1 MSGSS
6 RVFSIPS
13 GAPFLP
19 TLAEALLDG
28 RLIPGFR
35 FDGDP
40 LALAD
45 VTIYVPTRRAARALR
60 GVFVDSLKARGGGG
74 SAILPVIRPLGE
86 FDEDEAA
93 FETDP
98 TAAIDLA
105 PAIPATERLL
115 LLTPLVRA
123 WKRRLPAHVAALF
136 AEEIVVPASTADA
149 IWLARDL
156 AGLMDEIE
164 TEGTDWAKLAGLVS
178 GNLAGWWQVTLEF
191 LGIVTDAWPK
201 FLAESDRSNPA
212 AHRSA
217 LIRAEAARL
226 RRNPPAGP
234 VIAAGS
240 TGSIPATAELLATIA
255 GLSGGAIVLP
265 GLDQMLDEASFQALV
280 APGARPAVLGHP
292 QYGLAKLIGKIGVL
306 RGDVEEIDAAEP
318 KLARRAAL
326 VGEALRPAET
336 TELWAETRNGF
347 SVSDIA
353 GAFADVTLL
362 EAASER
368 DEAVAIAVALKQA
381 VEEPGQRAA
390 LVTGDRA
397 LARRVSVEL
406 KRFGV
411 VADDSG
417 GTPLSNTPAASLLR
431 LALEAVF
438 RPGDPVGLLS
448 LLKHPLLGLGLERVN
463 VRHAA
468 ELVELVALRGGTG
481 RPDIASLPDL
491 FEARLTGLGDGSRPP
506 FWFARLTVRSIEV
519 ARTLLARLAD
529 ALAPLSIFRG
539 QAEAGLAALVEASV
553 AALEN
558 LGRSADGGLGELYAG
573 DAGEKLAELLRGL
586 VAASAPLSFA
596 AIEWP
601 DVMEA
606 LIAPETVKP
615 AQGTDRNIAIWGALE
630 ARLQDVDTLVIG
642 GLNEGVWPRKPES
655 DRFMSRLMKTGIDL
669 EPPER
674 RIGLAAHDFQMAMG
688 ARHVVLAR
696 SARAGDAPAV
706 PSRWLQRLLTF
717 IGNDQAAAL
726 RRRGDELLAWARA
739 LDTGPKRDFAPR
751 PQPKPPLSVRPTH
764 FSVTE
769 IETLRRDPYA
779 VYARRILGLTPLDPL
794 VRDPGA
800 AERGTLFH
808 AILHLFSSEV
818 ADPRALDA
826 LAGLIAAGRACF
838 AEAALPADVEAVWWP
853 RFEKLAANI
862 IEWERTRADAVIQRH
877 AEERA
882 GKTVVG
888 QSGVTLSGYADRVDL
903 LAGGMADILD
913 YKTGSSPS
921 KAQAHTLLAPQL
933 ALEGALLRRGAFK
946 DLGTREPSQLAFIRL
961 KPNGEVFE
969 ESILEHNRQ
978 PRTAADLAEEAWA
991 RLEKLLIHYAD
1002 PATGYLSRA
1011 LPFREG
1017 ETDGDYDH
1025 LARVLEWS
1033 AGGDAGDEGGEA

>member
-1 MSGSS
+1 MSGPG
-6 RVFSIPS
+6 RVFSIPT

-28 RLIPGFR
+28 RLVPGFR

-45 VTIYVPTRRAARALR
+45 VIIYVPTRRAARALR
-60 GVFVDSLKARGGGG
+60 GVFVDSLAARGGGG

-93 FETDP
+93 FETEAS
-98 TAAIDLA
+98 AAIDLA
-105 PAIPATERLL
+105 PPIAATERLL
-115 LLTPLVRA
+115 LLAPLVRA

-136 AEEIVVPASTADA
+136 DEEIVIPASAADA

-156 AGLMDEIE
+156 ARLMDEIE
-164 TEGTDWAKLAGLVS
+164 TEGTDWTRLADLVS
-178 GNLAGWWQVTLEF
+178 GNLAGWWQVTLDF

-201 FLAESDRSNPA
+201 FLGERKLSNPA

-217 LIRAEAARL
+217 LIRLEAARL

-240 TGSIPATAELLATIA
+240 TGSIPATAELLAAIA
-255 GLSGGAIVLP
+255 RLAGGAIVLP
-265 GLDQMLDEASFQALV
+265 GLDRTMDEPSFQAIT

-292 QYGLAKLIGKIGVL
+292 QYGLAKLIGTMGVL
-306 RGDVEEIDAAEP
+306 RGDVEEIGAAGHE
-318 KLARRAAL
+318 LALRAAL

-336 TELWAETRNGF
+336 TELWAETRSGF
-347 SVSDIA
+347 SVFDIEQ
-353 GAFADVTLL
+353 AFAGVSLL

-368 DEAVAIAVALKQA
+368 DEAVAIAVALKRA
-381 VEEPGQRAA
+381 VEQPGQSAA

-406 KRFGV
+406 GRFGV

-417 GTPLSNTPAASLLR
+417 GVPLSNTPAAGLLG
-431 LALEAVF
+431 LALQAVF

-448 LLKHPLLGLGLERVN
+448 LLKHPLLALGLDRAS

-468 ELVELVALRGGTG
+468 ELIELVALRGGTG

-491 FEARLTGLGDGSRPP
+491 FEARLIDLGGDGRRP
-506 FWFARLTVRSIEV
+506 FWFARLTVRAIED
-519 ARTLLARLAD
+519 ARDLLR
-529 ALAPLSIFRG
+529 R
-539 QAEAGLAALVEASV
+539 LVEAVAPLAAFRGRADAGLVALVGASV
-553 AALEN
+553 VVLEN
-558 LGRSADGGLGELYAG
+558 LGRAADGGLGALYAG
-573 DAGEKLAELLRGL
+573 DAGEKLADLLRRL
-586 VAASAPLSFA
+586 VAASVPLSFA
-596 AIEWP
+596 ADEWP
-601 DVMEA
+601 DVMAA

-630 ARLQDVDTLVIG
+630 ARLQNVDTLVIG
-642 GLNEGVWPRKPES
+642 GMNEGVWPRKPES

-688 ARHVVLAR
+688 AAKVVLSR

-706 PSRWLQRLLTF
+706 PSRWLQRILTY
-717 IGNDQAAAL
+717 IGKDQAARLAE
-726 RRRGDELLAWARA
+726 RGEELIAWARA
-739 LDTGPKRDFAPR
+739 LDTSPRRDFAPR
-751 PQPKPPLSVRPTH
+751 PQPKPPVALRPTH

-779 VYARRILGLTPLDPL
+779 IYARRILGLLPLDP
-794 VRDPGA
+794 VIRDPGA

-808 AILHLFSSEV
+808 AILHLFSGSV
-818 ADPRALDA
+818 ADPRAPDA
-826 LAGLIAAGRACF
+826 LAGLLAAGRTCF

-853 RFEKLAANI
+853 RFEKLAASI
-862 IEWERTRADAVIQRH
+862 IEWERGRAGAVARRH
-877 AEERA
+877 AEARA
-882 GKTVVG
+882 GKTMVG
-888 QSGVTLSGYADRVDL
+888 QSGITLSGYADRVDL
-903 LAGGMADILD
+903 LQGGMADILD

-921 KAQAHTLLAPQL
+921 KAQAHTLLSPQL
-933 ALEGALLRRGAFK
+933 ALEGALLRRGAFQE
-946 DLGTREPSQLAFIRL
+946 LGAREPSQLAFVRL

-969 ESILEHNRQ
+969 ESILEYNRQ
-978 PRTAADLAEEAWA
+978 PRTATDLAEEAWA

-1002 PATGYLSRA
+1002 PAAGYLSRA

-1033 AGGDAGDEGGEA
+1033 AGGDADEEGGEA

>member
-1 MSGSS
+1 MSGSR

-19 TLAEALLDG
+19 TLAEALLSG
-28 RLIPGFR
+28 RLVPGFR
-35 FDGDP
+35 FDGEP

-60 GVFVDSLKARGGGG
+60 GVFVDVLGSR

-93 FETDP
+93 FEAE
-98 TAAIDLA
+98 AAAALDLA
-105 PAIPATERLL
+105 PPIAAIERLL
-115 LLTPLVRA
+115 LLAPLVRA

-136 AEEIVVPASTADA
+136 DEEIVVPASAADA

-156 AGLMDEIE
+156 ARLMDEIE
-164 TEGTDWAKLAGLVS
+164 TEGTDWTRLADLVT
-178 GNLAGWWQVTLEF
+178 GNLAGWWQVTLDF
-191 LGIVTDAWPK
+191 LGIVTDNWPDI
-201 FLAESDRSNPA
+201 LEERNRSNPA
-212 AHRSA
+212 AHRNA
-217 LIRAEAARL
+217 LIRLEAARL
-226 RRNPPAGP
+226 KRNPPAGP

-240 TGSIPATAELLATIA
+240 TGSIPATAELLAVIA
-255 GLSGGAIVLP
+255 GLPGGAVVLP
-265 GLDQMLDEASFQALV
+265 GLDTMLDEPSFQAIA
-280 APGARPAVLGHP
+280 APGARPALLGHP

-306 RGDVEEIDAAEP
+306 RGDVEEIAVAEKP
-318 KLARRAAL
+318 LALRAAL

-336 TELWAETRNGF
+336 TELWAETRLGF
-347 SVSDIA
+347 AAGEIA
-353 GAFADVTLL
+353 EAFAEVTLL

-368 DEAVAIAVALKQA
+368 DEAVAIAVALKRA
-381 VEEPGQRAA
+381 VEEPGRRAA
-390 LVTGDRA
+390 LVTGDRS
-397 LARRVSVEL
+397 LARRVAAEL
-406 KRFGV
+406 LRFGV

-417 GTPLSNTPAASLLR
+417 GTPLAGTLAAGLLR
-431 LALEAVF
+431 LILQAAF
-438 RPGDPVGLLS
+438 HPGDPVALLS
-448 LLKHPLLGLGLERVN
+448 LLKHPLLGLGLERTE

-468 ELVELVALRGGTG
+468 EIIELVALRGGTG
-481 RPDIASLPDL
+481 RPDIASLAEL
-491 FEARLTGLGDGSRPP
+491 FETRLTGLSGDKREP
-506 FWFARLTVRSIEV
+506 FWFSRLTVHSIEA
-519 ARTLLARLAD
+519 ARDLLVRLAA
-529 ALAPLSIFRG
+529 ALAPLIALRG
-539 QAEAGLAALVEASV
+539 EGDADLPALSRASV
-553 AALEN
+553 VALEN
-558 LGRSADGGLGELYAG
+558 LGRAADGSLSGLYAG

-586 VAASAPLSFA
+586 VAASVPFSFA
-596 AIEWP
+596 ADEWP

-630 ARLQDVDTLVIG
+630 ARLQSVDTLVIG

-655 DRFMSRLMKTGIDL
+655 DRFMSRLMKSGIDL

-688 ARHVVLAR
+688 ASKVVLAR
-696 SARAGDAPAV
+696 SARSGDAPAV
-706 PSRWLQRLLTF
+706 PSRWLQRILTF
-717 IGNDQAAAL
+717 IGKDHAAVL
-726 RRRGDELLAWARA
+726 SRRGDELLAWARA
-739 LDTGPKRDFAPR
+739 LDAGEKRDFAPR
-751 PQPKPPLSVRPTH
+751 PQPKPPLTVRPTH

-779 VYARRILGLTPLDPL
+779 IYARRILGLMPLDPL
-794 VRDPGA
+794 IRDPGA

-808 AILHLFSSEV
+808 AILHLFSADV
-818 ADPRALDA
+818 ADPRAPEA

-853 RFEKLAANI
+853 RFEKLAGGI
-862 IEWERTRADAVIQRH
+862 VEWERGRADAVVRRH

-882 GKTVVG
+882 QKTGVG
-888 QSGVTLSGYADRVDL
+888 QSGVTLSGYADRIDL

-921 KAQAHTLLAPQL
+921 KAQAHTLLSPQL
-933 ALEGALLRRGAFK
+933 ALEGALLRRGAFRE
-946 DLGTREPSQLAFIRL
+946 LGACEPSQLAFIRL

-969 ESILEHNRQ
+969 ESILEYNRK

-991 RLEKLLIHYAD
+991 RLENLLIHYAD

-1033 AGGDAGDEGGEA
+1033 AGGDADDEGGEA

>member
-28 RLIPGFR
+28 RLVPGFR

-93 FETDP
+93 FEADP
-98 TAAIDLA
+98 IAAIDLA
-105 PAIPATERLL
+105 PAIAATERLL

-255 GLSGGAIVLP
+255 GLYGGAIVLP

-306 RGDVEEIDAAEP
+306 RGDVEEIGASAP
-318 KLARRAAL
+318 KLALRAAL

-347 SVSDIA
+347 SASDIA

-362 EAASER
+362 ETASER
-368 DEAVAIAVALKQA
+368 DEAVAIAVALKRA

-411 VADDSG
+411 IADDSG

-438 RPGDPVGLLS
+438 RPGDPVALLS

-529 ALAPLSIFRG
+529 ALAPLSTFRG

-688 ARHVVLAR
+688 ARRVVLAR

-739 LDTGPKRDFAPR
+739 LDTEPKRDFAPR

-818 ADPRALDA
+818 ADPRAPDA

-838 AEAALPADVEAVWWP
+838 AEAVLPADVEAVWWP

-946 DLGTREPSQLAFIRL
+946 DLGAREPSQLAFIRL

>member
-6 RVFSIPS
+6 RVFSIPP

-28 RLIPGFR
+28 RLVPGFR

-60 GVFVDSLKARGGGG
+60 GVFVDSLAARGGGG

-93 FETDP
+93 FETEAA
-98 TAAIDLA
+98 AAIDLA
-105 PAIPATERLL
+105 PPIAATERLL

-136 AEEIVVPASTADA
+136 AEEIVIPASTADA

-164 TEGTDWAKLAGLVS
+164 TEGTDWAKLTDLVT

-217 LIRAEAARL
+217 LIRAEAVRL
-226 RRNPPAGP
+226 QRNPPAGP

-240 TGSIPATAELLATIA
+240 TGSIPATAELLAAIA
-255 GLSGGAIVLP
+255 SLPGGAIVLP
-265 GLDQMLDEASFQALV
+265 GLDRTLDEASFQAIA

-292 QYGLAKLIGKIGVL
+292 QYGLARLIGKIGVL
-306 RGDVEEIDAAEP
+306 RGDVEEVGAAEP
-318 KLARRAAL
+318 QLALRAAL

-336 TELWAETRNGF
+336 TELWAETRAGF
-347 SVSDIA
+347 PASDIA
-353 GAFADVTLL
+353 SAFAEVTLL

-368 DEAVAIAVALKQA
+368 DEAVAIAVALKRA
-381 VEEPGQRAA
+381 VEVSGQRAA

-397 LARRVSVEL
+397 LARRVSIEL
-406 KRFGV
+406 QRFGV

-417 GTPLSNTPAASLLR
+417 GTSLANTPPASLLR

-448 LLKHPLLGLGLERVN
+448 LLKHPLLGLGLERAYM
-463 VRHAA
+463 RHAA

-481 RPDIASLPDL
+481 RPDIVSLLEL
-491 FEARLTGLGDGSRPP
+491 FEARLTGLGSGSRPP
-506 FWFARLTVRSIEV
+506 FWFSRLTVRAIES
-519 ARTLLARLAD
+519 ARNLLERLTQ
-529 ALAPLSIFRG
+529 ALAPLAAFRG
-539 QAEAGLAALVEASV
+539 QDDADLAALATASV
-553 AALEN
+553 VALEN
-558 LGRSADGGLGELYAG
+558 LGRTADGGLGELYAG

-586 VAASAPLSFA
+586 VAASASLSFA
-596 AIEWP
+596 ASEWP
-601 DVMEA
+601 DVMAA

-630 ARLQDVDTLVIG
+630 ARLQTVDTLVIG

-688 ARHVVLAR
+688 AKKVVLSR

-717 IGNDQAAAL
+717 IGKDQGL
-726 RRRGDELLAWARA
+726 EIRRRGDELLAWARS
-739 LDTGPKRDFAPR
+739 LDTGPRQDFAPR
-751 PQPKPPLSVRPTH
+751 PQPKPPLSVRPGH

-779 VYARRILGLTPLDPL
+779 VYARRVLGLMPLDP
-794 VRDPGA
+794 VIRDPGA

-808 AILHLFSSEV
+808 AILHLFSARV
-818 ADPRALDA
+818 ADPRAPDA

-862 IEWERTRADAVIQRH
+862 IEWERTRADAVIRRH

-946 DLGTREPSQLAFIRL
+946 DLGAREPSQLAFIRL

-978 PRTAADLAEEAWA
+978 PRTATDLAEEALA

>member
-1 MSGSS
+1 
-6 RVFSIPS
+6 
-13 GAPFLP
+13 
-19 TLAEALLDG
+19 
-28 RLIPGFR
+28 
-35 FDGDP
+35 
-40 LALAD
+40 
-45 VTIYVPTRRAARALR
+45 VT
-60 GVFVDSLKARGGGG
+60 
-74 SAILPVIRPLGE
+74 
-86 FDEDEAA
+86 
-93 FETDP
+93 
-98 TAAIDLA
+98 
-105 PAIPATERLL
+105 
-115 LLTPLVRA
+115 
-123 WKRRLPAHVAALF
+123 
-136 AEEIVVPASTADA
+136 
-149 IWLARDL
+149 
-156 AGLMDEIE
+156 
-164 TEGTDWAKLAGLVS
+164 

-201 FLAESDRSNPA
+201 FLEERDRSNPA

-226 RRNPPAGP
+226 QRNPPAGP
-234 VIAAGS
+234 VVAAGS
-240 TGSIPATAELLATIA
+240 TGSIPATAELLAAIA
-255 GLSGGAIVLP
+255 GLPGGAIVLP
-265 GLDQMLDEASFQALV
+265 GLDRTLDEASFQAIA

-292 QYGLAKLIGKIGVL
+292 QYGLARLIGKIGVL
-306 RGDVEEIDAAEP
+306 RGDVEEIGVADP
-318 KLARRAAL
+318 SLALRAAL

-336 TELWAETRNGF
+336 TELWAETRAEF
-347 SVSDIA
+347 SADDIA

-381 VEEPGQRAA
+381 VEQPGQRAA

-406 KRFGV
+406 LRFGV

-417 GTPLSNTPAASLLR
+417 GTPLANTPAASLLR

-448 LLKHPLLGLGLERVN
+448 LLKHPLLGLGLERTD

-481 RPDIASLPDL
+481 RPDIVSLPEL
-491 FEARLTGLGDGSRPP
+491 FEARLTGLSSGSRPP
-506 FWFARLTVRSIEV
+506 FWFSRLTVRSIES
-519 ARTLLARLAD
+519 ARNLLERLTQ
-529 ALAPLSIFRG
+529 ALAPLAAFRG
-539 QAEAGLAALVEASV
+539 QADADLAALVEASV
-553 AALEN
+553 VALEN
-558 LGRSADGGLGELYAG
+558 LGRAADGGLRELYAG

-586 VAASAPLSFA
+586 VAASASLSFA
-596 AIEWP
+596 ASEWP
-601 DVMEA
+601 DVMAA

-630 ARLQDVDTLVIG
+630 ARLQKVDTLVIG

-688 ARHVVLAR
+688 TKKVVLAR

-717 IGNDQAAAL
+717 IGNDQAAEL
-726 RRRGDELLAWARA
+726 RRRGDELLIWARA
-739 LDTGPKRDFAPR
+739 LDTGPRQDFAPR
-751 PQPKPPLSVRPTH
+751 PQPKPPLSVRPSH

-779 VYARRILGLTPLDPL
+779 VYARRILGLMPLDPII
-794 VRDPGA
+794 RDPGA

-808 AILHLFSSEV
+808 AILHLFSARV
-818 ADPRALDA
+818 ADPRAPDA
-826 LAGLIAAGRACF
+826 LAGLISAGRACF

-862 IEWERTRADAVIQRH
+862 IEWERTRADAVIRRH
-877 AEERA
+877 PEERA

-933 ALEGALLRRGAFK
+933 ALEGALLTRGAFK
-946 DLGTREPSQLAFIRL
+946 DLGAREPSQLAFVRL

-978 PRTAADLAEEAWA
+978 PRTATDLAEEAWA

-1002 PATGYLSRA
+1002 PTTGYLSRA

>member
-28 RLIPGFR
+28 RLVPGFR
-35 FDGDP
+35 VEGDP

-93 FETDP
+93 FDAEP

-105 PAIPATERLL
+105 PPIAATERLL

-191 LGIVTDAWPK
+191 LGIVTDAWPR
-201 FLAESDRSNPA
+201 FLEESDRSNPA

-234 VIAAGS
+234 IIAAGS

-255 GLSGGAIVLP
+255 DLSGGAIVLP
-265 GLDQMLDEASFQALV
+265 GLDRMLDEASFQALV

-306 RGDVEEIDAAEP
+306 RGDVEEIGAAEP
-318 KLARRAAL
+318 KLGLRAAL

-347 SVSDIA
+347 SASDIA

-368 DEAVAIAVALKQA
+368 DEAVAIAVALKRA
-381 VEEPGQRAA
+381 VEDPGQRAA

-448 LLKHPLLGLGLERVN
+448 LLKHPLLGLGLERSD

-491 FEARLTGLGDGSRPP
+491 FEARLTGLGGDSRPP
-506 FWFARLTVRSIEV
+506 FWFARLTVRSIEG
-519 ARTLLARLAD
+519 ARNLLGRLKQ
-529 ALAPLSIFRG
+529 ALAPLSVFRG
-539 QAEAGLAALVEASV
+539 QAEADLAALVEASV
-553 AALEN
+553 VALEN
-558 LGRSADGGLGELYAG
+558 LGRSADGSLGELYTG

-586 VAASAPLSFA
+586 VAASASLSFA
-596 AIEWP
+596 ASEWP

-706 PSRWLQRLLTF
+706 PSRWLQRLVTF

-779 VYARRILGLTPLDPL
+779 VYARRVLGLMPLDPL
-794 VRDPGA
+794 IRDPGA

-818 ADPRALDA
+818 ADPRAPDA
-826 LAGLIAAGRACF
+826 LAGLIATGRACF
-838 AEAALPADVEAVWWP
+838 AGAALPADVEAVWWP

-862 IEWERTRADAVIQRH
+862 IEWERTRADAVVQRH

-978 PRTAADLAEEAWA
+978 QRTAADLAEEAWA
-991 RLEKLLIHYAD
+991 RLEKLLIHYAN